1 VVAIDGQPVDPVF
14 GPPAG
19 LRGAAGKP
27 VELTLESGDDGSVRR
42 VAVVPLG
49 DEESI
54 RYHGW
59 GRDRGRA
66 VAVRSGGRIGYLHVP
81 DMMPLGWAQLH
92 RDISDAVRCEGVVVD
107 VRYNRG
113 GHLSQLVI
121 ERLSRRIRAYAVGR
135 HAGNE

>member
-1 VVAIDGQPVDPVF
+1 
-14 GPPAG
+14 
-19 LRGAAGKP
+19 
-27 VELTLESGDDGSVRR
+27 
-42 VAVVPLG
+42 
-49 DEESI
+49 
-54 RYHGW
+54 
-59 GRDRGRA
+59 
-66 VAVRSGGRIGYLHVP
+66 LHVP

-135 HAGNE
+135 HAGNELYPFDAPRGPVVFVANQWTGSDGDIVTEMAKVMDVGPVIGVRTWGGVIGIDGRFSLVDGTVVTQPRYAFW